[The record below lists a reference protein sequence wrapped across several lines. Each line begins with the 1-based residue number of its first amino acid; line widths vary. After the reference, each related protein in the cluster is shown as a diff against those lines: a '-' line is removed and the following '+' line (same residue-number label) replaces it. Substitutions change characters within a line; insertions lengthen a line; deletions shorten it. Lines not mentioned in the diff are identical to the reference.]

1 MLKRNCNRFF
11 EGDYYMSFEKETI
24 EKRIE
29 GARLT
34 TLVKLYQ
41 KYQPLLDEQV
51 LLAGVIIVLRD
62 NGFKINKKEIYYAFK
77 KNYNKELN
85 GDVQSYTT
93 WLYSL
98 ASKKTSNNSISGT
111 NKARSSKKNKERL
124 DCKGNA
130 QEGLE

>member
-1 MLKRNCNRFF
+1 
-11 EGDYYMSFEKETI
+11 MSFEKETI